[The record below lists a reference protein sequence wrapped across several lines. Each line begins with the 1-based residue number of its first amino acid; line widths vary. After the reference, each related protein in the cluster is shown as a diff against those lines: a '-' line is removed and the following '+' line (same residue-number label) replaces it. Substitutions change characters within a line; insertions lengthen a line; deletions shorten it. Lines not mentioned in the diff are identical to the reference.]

1 MVFCIVIMG
10 IIDLS
15 VSRNLIR
22 HDLRRTG
29 GLLQVIVSLLEGI

>member
-1 MVFCIVIMG
+1 MVLNTIIMG

-15 VSRNLIR
+15 ILWMLIR

-29 GLLQVIVSLLEGI
+29 GPLQGTVCLLEGI